1 MQNSVHNKPVNDMD
15 LKDAAEQLN
24 VCRNGLFAFLRK
36 HNVHDWSLMPWPA
49 LSEVVHVLTF
59 GEQKYNPNGGNPAN
73 WRHVEGWDK
82 RYFSASIRHLLAW
95 MEGDTL
101 DTETGCN
108 HLAHAACCIL
118 FMLSKDM
125 EHDYG
130 ADSEKAATLEHYQ
143 AQMIGFFGVCTQQ
156 PAAHASLS
164 SLSDKP
170 AALPYSTGHTQH
182 WSTRYAT

>member
-1 MQNSVHNKPVNDMD
+1 MNQI
-15 LKDAAEQLN
+15 AEQAT
-24 VCRNGLFAFLRK
+24 GLKFDTEK
-36 HNVHDWSLMPWPA
+36 PDWSLMPWPA

-143 AQMIGFFGVCTQQ
+143 AQMIGTAVEL
-156 PAAHASLS
+156 A
-164 SLSDKP
+164 LSD
-170 AALPYSTGHTQH
+170 LENETQA
-182 WSTRYAT
+182 SEAMSNAKLSAQQTS